1 MKKTN
6 KQPQSF
12 ESYINDIPLV
22 INPCRLCVNCTKVCG
37 DITTHLTEN
46 CKDCCYFYDSK
57 FKVKEVKNDN

>member
-6 KQPQSF
+6 EQLQSF

-22 INPCRLCVNCTKVCG
+22 INPCRLCVNCTGVRG

-46 CKDCCYFYDSK
+46 CVDCCYFYGSN
-57 FKVKEVKNDN
+57 FKVKEVEK